1 MKQQPF
7 EQGKYYHIFNRGNNR
22 ENIFK
27 TSENYIFFTQ
37 LMKKHL
43 VDYIDIFAYCL
54 LPNHFHILCRFKT
67 QHETIEKKEV
77 KPHIP
82 LSNMFNAYTKAIN
95 KRFDRTGSLFQEHL
109 HRINITNEEYFL
121 NLVTYI
127 HTNPEKHN
135 IVTNFEEYNY
145 SSYKAYTTGKM
156 SLLKRE
162 YVIKLFDDKEN
173 FIYCHRQKKIKLD
186 LLKEITELD
195 NF

>member
-1 MKQQPF
+1 MQQQPF
-7 EQGKYYHIFNRGNNR
+7 ERGKYYHIFNRGNNK

-27 TSENYIFFTQ
+27 AIENYDYFTR
-37 LMKKHL
+37 LMKKYL
-43 VDYIDIFAYCL
+43 TDYIDIYAYCL
-54 LPNHFHILCRFKT
+54 LPNHFHILCKFKT
-67 QHETIEKKEV
+67 QAEISGKKEL

-109 HRINITNEEYFL
+109 HRINITDDEYFL
-121 NLVTYI
+121 NLITYI

-135 IVTNFEEYNY
+135 IVSNFEKYKY
-145 SSYKAYTTGKM
+145 SSYKAYITGKE

-162 YVIKLFDDKEN
+162 YVKELFDDSEN

-195 NF
+195 Y